1 MSFLLESRAPGAG
14 SATAGSST
22 AGASAVGR
30 VYAKVAEGI
39 ISGALPAS
47 SFITEG
53 EVAEALSVSRT
64 PVREAFLTLQA
75 HGLLTLFPKKGAVV
89 TAVDDAET
97 AELLQVRVMLETAA
111 VPRLAERP
119 QDIPAVDAEL
129 QDLIGV
135 QLDAAAAGDLLT
147 FARADHRF
155 HTRIV
160 DETRNRVIDDMY
172 TRLGPR
178 LERLIHRAASRDPR
192 NLDRLVAEHRVLA
205 GHLRAGDTP
214 SYEIALRQHVE
225 DGHHAHL
232 AP

>member
-1 MSFLLESRAPGAG
+1 MIFFQESRP
-14 SATAGSST
+14 ATAGSPA
-22 AGASAVGR
+22 AGTSAADR
-30 VYAKVAEGI
+30 VYSRVSDGI

-47 SFITEG
+47 SLITEG

-89 TAVDDAET
+89 TAVNDEET
-97 AELLQVRVMLETAA
+97 AELLQVRVMLETTA
-111 VPRLAERP
+111 VTRLGERP
-119 QDIPAVDAEL
+119 QDIPAADAQL
-129 QDLIGV
+129 QDLIRV
-135 QLDAAAAGDLLT
+135 QLDAAGTGDLLT

-205 GHLRAGDTP
+205 GHLHAGDTR
-214 SYEIALRQHVE
+214 SYETALRQHVE
-225 DGHHAHL
+225 DGHHAQL